1 MKNLIYIFLL
11 VFTLTG
17 CSNKVVSSMLI
28 NRDTVYVEKVDT
40 KHIADSVEVNRL
52 KFKIKSLEF
61 KNDSLQNLVKHYR
74 DSIDEK
80 NYMNERRI
88 EKINY
93 YIRIT
98 QKNSKNKKFF
108 YGWIKELCLISNTL
122 ILPIIILL

>member
-11 VFTLTG
+11 VFILTG
-17 CSNKVVSSMLI
+17 CSNKVVSSTPI

-108 YGWIKELCLISNTL
+108 YGWIKRTMSN
-122 ILPIIILL
+122 